1 MSPAATRERI
11 LDATSE
17 LFRLQGYA
25 GTGMKQVVTR
35 AEAPFGSV
43 YHFFPGGKEQL
54 AGEAIERAGRFYEDL
69 VLAVFDAE
77 PDVVSGTRAIFDG
90 AAEVLRASGYE
101 DACPIA
107 TVALEVASTSE
118 PLRQASHRVFESWLA
133 ALTPRLVDA
142 GADPATARS
151 VAISVV
157 ALLEGAFLL
166 SRTARTTEAMAATG
180 DAAVAVVEAALAG
193 RPPRPG

>member
-1 MSPAATRERI
+1 MSPGGTRDRI

-133 ALTPRLVDA
+133 ALTARLVDA

-151 VAISVV
+151 VGVSVV

-180 DAAVAVVEAALAG
+180 DAAVALVEAALA
-193 RPPRPG
+193 RRSPRPA

>member
-1 MSPAATRERI
+1 VTDTRDRI

-17 LFRLQGYA
+17 LFRLRGYT
-25 GTGMKQVVTR
+25 GTGMKQVVAR

-54 AGEAIERAGRFYEDL
+54 AGEAIERAGRHYEEL
-69 VLAVFDAE
+69 VLAVFDGGA
-77 PDVVSGTRAIFDG
+77 DVVAGTRAIFDG

-118 PLRQASHRVFESWLA
+118 PLRLASQRVFESWLEK
-133 ALTPRLVDA
+133 LSGRLVDA
-142 GADPATARS
+142 GVDAAAARS

-166 SRTARTTEAMAATG
+166 SRSARTTEAMSATG
-180 DAAVAVVEAALAG
+180 DAAVALVEGALAG
-193 RPPRPG
+193 

>member
-1 MSPAATRERI
+1 MTGTRERI
-11 LDATSE
+11 LDATSG
-17 LFRLQGYA
+17 LFRVRGYT
-25 GTGMKQVVTR
+25 GTGMKQVVAR

-54 AGEAIERAGRFYEDL
+54 AGEAIERAGRHYHDL

-77 PDVVSGTRAIFDG
+77 ADVVAGTRAVFDG
-90 AAEVLRASGYE
+90 AGEVLRVSGYE

-118 PLRQASHRVFESWLA
+118 PLRRASDRVFESWLA
-133 ALTPRLVDA
+133 SLGSRLVDA
-142 GADPATARS
+142 GVVDATARS

-157 ALLEGAFLL
+157 ALLEGAFIL
-166 SRTARTTEAMAATG
+166 SRTARTTEAMAAAG
-180 DAAVAVVEAALAG
+180 DAAVALVEAALAH
-193 RPPRPG
+193 

>member
-1 MSPAATRERI
+1 MTGTRERI
-11 LDATSE
+11 LDATAE
-17 LFRLQGYA
+17 LFRIRGYCA
-25 GTGMKQVVTR
+25 TGMKQVVAR

-54 AGEAIERAGRFYEDL
+54 AAESIERAGRHYHDL

-77 PDVVSGTRAIFDG
+77 PDVIAGTRAVFDG
-90 AAEVLRASGYE
+90 AGEVLRTSGYA

-118 PLRQASHRVFESWLA
+118 PLRHASDRVFESWLA
-133 ALTPRLVDA
+133 SLRARLVAAGVDA
-142 GADPATARS
+142 ATARS

-180 DAAVAVVEAALAG
+180 DAAVALVEAALAG
-193 RPPRPG
+193 